1 MKDKNIAALIARKII
16 SRLAN
21 LTPGVVYYAKGWP
34 MKINGTLQVIAASRA
49 DGQSPLTTAS
59 ISMACA
65 MHEYLP
71 KVGDK
76 AEISLTGVTRGDS
89 EVGHFVVTVQRRAA

>member
-1 MKDKNIAALIARKII
+1 MKDKNIAALITRKII

-34 MKINGTLQVIAASRA
+34 MKINGVLKVIAASRS
-49 DGQSPLTTAS
+49 DGQAPLTTAA

-71 KVGDK
+71 SSGDAAEIRLAGVMRGGDDVGDFL
-76 AEISLTGVTRGDS
+76 I
-89 EVGHFVVTVQRRAA
+89 TVSRI